1 MNYNPEW
8 FDKEFVPSVYA
19 YFQKK
24 KSESDSE
31 NKPVFISEKQFN
43 VISKNC
49 EMESDGIFKHEWDG
63 LLLAVAEGT
72 SKKGTKYYTVNFID
86 NYMEKHIKTGEY
98 VLGRLLD
105 IRAGDPEHLAEYAK
119 AYETAYLSLLHV
131 TELDMVAFN
140 DGDAPESEYAHA
152 KELYEYY
159 TKVILGIRR
168 IAEEGE

>member
-1 MNYNPEW
+1 MNYDPNW
-8 FDKEFVPSVYA
+8 FDEKFVPSVYA
-19 YFQKK
+19 YFQKI
-24 KSESDSE
+24 KSEADSA

-43 VISKNC
+43 IISKNC
-49 EMESDGIFKHEWDG
+49 NMESGGIFTHEWDG
-63 LLLAVAEGT
+63 LLLAVAQGT
-72 SKKGTKYYTVNFID
+72 SKKGAKYYTVNFID
-86 NYMEKHIKTGEY
+86 NYMDKHIKTGEY
-98 VLGRLLD
+98 VLERLLD